1 MKRVEI
7 IAIGKEILRGQT
19 LDTNSHWLARRV
31 TAMGGMVGRIVV
43 PDDDVGAIARE
54 IKASFRNGA
63 EVIITTGGLGPTF
76 DDKTL
81 TGIAEATGNPLSL
94 HPEALAFVAR
104 RYQEFYEGGSVESP
118 AITPPR
124 EKMAHVPKNSEL
136 MDNPVGTAPAVFL
149 QTPHGVIFALPGV
162 PKEMQAIFEGE
173 VLPRLKEILG
183 SEVYLE
189 EGMKSGV
196 GDESALGELIN
207 RVMKRVP
214 GVYLKSKPTGFGKGV
229 DLEVVITAAG
239 PEEGEVRTRIKEAKE
254 LLLELIKALPTRT
267 GG

>member
-19 LDTNSHWLARRV
+19 LDTNSSWLARRV

-43 PDDDVGAIARE
+43 PDDDVEAIARE
-54 IKASFRNGA
+54 IETSFGNGA
-63 EVIITTGGLGPTF
+63 EIIITTGGLGPTF

-81 TGIAEATGNPLSL
+81 AGIAEATGSPLSL
-94 HPEALAFVAR
+94 NPEALEFVTR
-104 RYQEFYEGGSVESP
+104 RYGEFYKQGFVENP
-118 AITPPR
+118 DITPPR
-124 EKMAHVPKNSEL
+124 EKMAHVPQGSEPL
-136 MDNPVGTAPAVFL
+136 DNPVGAAPAVFL

-173 VLPRLKEILG
+173 ILPRLTEILG
-183 SEVYLE
+183 PEVYLE
-189 EGMKSGV
+189 EGVDTGL
-196 GDESALGELIN
+196 GDESALGELID

-214 GVYLKSKPTGFGKGV
+214 GVYLKSKPTLFDKGV
-229 DLEVVITAAG
+229 NLEVVITAAG
-239 PEEGEVRTRIKEAKE
+239 PEKGEVRKRIKEAKK
-254 LLLELIKALPTRT
+254 LLLKLIKALPTRT